1 MKLSADLLRLV
12 LLVAVTLGVA
22 GCGGSQDAEEG
33 HGHGGHGHEP
43 KYGGQLVEL
52 GHHEGNL
59 EIVVDAAAGKL
70 TAYVLDAH
78 AENFVRLPLESIAV
92 VVVAAEGEKTLALK
106 PVGNPATG
114 EKPGDTSQFEGT
126 ADWLK
131 NVASFKATV
140 RELPVKSKTFQNVQ
154 FSWPH

>member
-1 MKLSADLLRLV
+1 MKLSADLLRIV
-12 LLVAVTLGVA
+12 LLAVVTLGVA
-22 GCGGSQDAEEG
+22 GCGGSKEPEAE
-33 HGHGGHGHEP
+33 HGQGGHAHEA

-59 EIVVDAAAGKL
+59 EIVVDAKVGKL

-78 AENFVRLPLESIAV
+78 AENFVRLPLESITV
-92 VVVAAEGEKTLALK
+92 VVTAGEGEKTLALK

-114 EKPGDTSQFEGT
+114 EKPGDTSQFEGS

-140 RELPVKSKTFQNVQ
+140 RELPVKYKTFQNVQ